1 MDGYVTVEQAARRL
15 DRSIEQVRRYLREG
29 RLPGRRIGQ
38 QWFIEEAA
46 LGAWRLGRRS
56 AREERIGEPVATYE
70 ARAMKTN
77 ETKKSEPL
85 SLKEWLREVDEIAEE
100 ISREYG
106 EFDVVEML
114 RRDREEH

>member
-1 MDGYVTVEQAARRL
+1 
-15 DRSIEQVRRYLREG
+15 
-29 RLPGRRIGQ
+29 
-38 QWFIEEAA
+38 
-46 LGAWRLGRRS
+46 
-56 AREERIGEPVATYE
+56 
-70 ARAMKTN
+70 MKTN